1 MIDLSKRDFKFA
13 KDAIDITNKSS
24 PKFIDRVLEFN
35 FEGKVNVGMRLTQVD
50 GSVLQVVDV
59 EQDGD
64 FVVAQCRLVSIIK

>member
-1 MIDLSKRDFKFA
+1 MIDLSKRDFKFT
-13 KDAIDITNKSS
+13 KDAVDITNKSS
-24 PKFIDRVLEFN
+24 PKFIESVLEFN
-35 FEGKVNVGMRLTQVD
+35 FDGKVSVGMRLTQVN